1 MDPIIEEEL
10 TERIICPRE
19 AHASTFRLIQ
29 LDSTYLPHDSRQA
42 SVGLVATGNRFNT
55 GHSFS

>member
-42 SVGLVATGNRFNT
+42 SVGLVATDNGLST